1 MENKK
6 GISIFQKYLTVWVI
20 FCMVFQRYALY
31 PHMTVRQNMGFA
43 LKLKKVPK
51 AEIKKKVEE
60 VAQILDVTQYL
71 DRKPKA
77 LSGGQRQR
85 VAIGRAMVRN
95 PNVFLIDEPLSN
107 LDAKLRNQMR
117 AEIIIWYDKDSAQAD
132 APVCKQYKF

>member
-95 PNVFLIDEPLSN
+95 PNVFLMDEPLSN